1 MGVESLLS
9 LLRIRAVF
17 WLKTVFFFF
26 FVSVFIWL
34 VFVFT
39 CLCLADHQG
48 G

>member
-26 FVSVFIWL
+26 VSIFIWL